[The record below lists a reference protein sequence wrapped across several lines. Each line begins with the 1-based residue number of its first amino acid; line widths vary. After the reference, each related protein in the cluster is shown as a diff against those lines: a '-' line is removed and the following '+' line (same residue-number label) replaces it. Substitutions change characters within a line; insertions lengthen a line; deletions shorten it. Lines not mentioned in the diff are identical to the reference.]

1 METEPQTVTNIHKV
15 LVIDDEEGVR
25 LILRRSI
32 ELLGVCVEVA
42 ENGIE
47 GIDKFRQMNN
57 DITMILLDLNM
68 PEKSGREVFSEIRE
82 ISGNVDVLIMSGQP
96 VEGLSDEFG
105 DNQNLDFIQKPF
117 QLSSLQQKVTGILS
131 ENNYANQSLSR

>member
-57 DITMILLDLNM
+57 DITMILLDATE
-68 PEKSGREVFSEIRE
+68 PPAGRGFV
-82 ISGNVDVLIMSGQP
+82 V
-96 VEGLSDEFG
+96 
-105 DNQNLDFIQKPF
+105 
-117 QLSSLQQKVTGILS
+117 
-131 ENNYANQSLSR
+131 